1 MCIHVYIYIQ
11 PCLVEFCCFG
21 LNEQQDLWIL
31 AMDTP
36 HAHPG
41 CISLIKPTAC
51 RPLRKL
57 CWSCGDG
64 LETWRTMTF
73 IICLVTGWKDHL
85 EKLGSWMGDPFLS
98 GPGMS
103 PAISIL
109 QGAKLPS
116 KTTSNDGAVEL
127 DWEIQGKQ
135 QKRSIWDLLTGYTGV
150 SNDSPNSKHCD
161 PWWLL
166 CSSLRSK
173 LFLPVMFLG
182 SVWVN
187 PTCPF

>member
-1 MCIHVYIYIQ
+1 MYIYIQ

-135 QKRSIWDLLTGYTGV
+135 QKRSIWDLLTRYTGV
-150 SNDSPNSKHCD
+150 SSDSPNSKHCD